1 MPTLTRLYPRCR
13 TVLPA
18 LLAAGLLL
26 VGCGSPSSE
35 TSSESESSS
44 GTGGTGLQERDS
56 ANLPDDWDAVVA
68 AAQEEGEVVVYT
80 NDDLVV
86 TDELYKAFNEAFPGI
101 EIKPVRD
108 SVDVLATKYVNEYES
123 LGSSPADI
131 LQSTQFAAIAV
142 DHPDWFKDL
151 STLSPGE
158 IPTMADFMPSA
169 FPEGAPA
176 QVTSA
181 AYIRA
186 LGYNTDKVDEADVP
200 KSWCDLTDPKY
211 KGRMVMQN
219 PSVSSSPMFQD
230 YILSQECPGLLEGL
244 VANEVAFNDSPT
256 AIGQAVAAGQY
267 DFGFLLAA
275 SQSAEIRS
283 KGAPLALA
291 MLGDPTLIGGT
302 LSSFP
307 ANPPHPNAARVFAT
321 FLLSAQ
327 AQEIQCEFGE
337 LSSLNKLAEG
347 ACSDNPIPEDG
358 VPSIGSLNDEAQ
370 RQEVLAGLGLK

>member
-1 MPTLTRLYPRCR
+1 MKLMTGFPVNHRGFLTL
-13 TVLPA
+13 
-18 LLAAGLLL
+18 LLSAGLILIA
-26 VGCGSPSSE
+26 CGSPETGDQSS
-35 TSSESESSS
+35 TA
-44 GTGGTGLQERDS
+44 GGGAGAGLQERDS
-56 ANLPDDWDAVVA
+56 SNLPADWDQVVA
-68 AAQEEGEVVVYT
+68 AAQKEGKVVVYT

-86 TDELYKAFNEAFPGI
+86 TDKLYAAFNEAFPGI
-101 EIKPVRD
+101 TIQPVRD
-108 SVDVLATKYVNEYES
+108 SVDVLATKYVNERES
-123 LGSSPADI
+123 TGHSPADI
-131 LQSTQFAAIAV
+131 LQSTQFAAIAI

-151 STLSPGE
+151 STMPKDE
-158 IPTMADFMPSA
+158 IPTMADFAASA

-186 LGYNTDKVDEADVP
+186 LGYNTDKVKQEDVP

-219 PSVSSSPMFQD
+219 PSVSSSPMYQD
-230 YILSQECPGLLEGL
+230 YILSQQCPDLLPGL
-244 VANEVAFNDSPT
+244 VRNEVAFNDSPT

-291 MLGDPTLIGGT
+291 NLTDPTLIGGT

-307 ANPPHPNAARVFAT
+307 ADPPNPNAARVFAT

-337 LSSLNKLAEG
+337 LSSLNKLAKG
-347 ACSDNPIPEDG
+347 ACEKAPIPENG
-358 VPSIGSLNDEAQ
+358 VQSIGSLNDCLLYTSPSP
-370 RQEVLAGLGLK
+370 RDRG